1 MFKGRSSIRGEPAA
15 DLLKQPLFL
24 RRPGAGRSALVQA
37 EQIRFIPLGIDRE
50 GDGGL
55 DAEALSVFLNDE
67 NEGWSAGI
75 YSLIVRKMFFNRKN
89 ISPSSA

>member
-1 MFKGRSSIRGEPAA
+1 M
-15 DLLKQPLFL
+15 
-24 RRPGAGRSALVQA
+24 QA